1 MNNTAKKEL
10 NDRRDILNPLRLD
23 SSAKVIDDSKTQ
35 KCWLGRVCMLLKDV
49 VLSLLNV
56 CKLPVCFLAILA
68 GSTGAS
74 RGNDKTD
81 FVRNVPS
88 GTVFIQCIF

>member
-1 MNNTAKKEL
+1 MNNTAEKES

-23 SSAKVIDDSKTQ
+23 SSVKVIDDSKTQ
-35 KCWLGRVCMLLKDV
+35 KCWLGRVCIFLKDV
-49 VLSLLNV
+49 VLSFTNV
-56 CKLPVCFLAILA
+56 CKLPVCFLTILA

-81 FVRNVPS
+81 FDRNLAFGCLLMS
-88 GTVFIQCIF
+88 

>member
-1 MNNTAKKEL
+1 MNNTAKKES

-23 SSAKVIDDSKTQ
+23 SSVKVIDDSKRQ

-49 VLSLLNV
+49 LLSLLNV
-56 CKLPVCFLAILA
+56 CKRPVCFLGILA

-81 FVRNVPS
+81 FDRDTS
-88 GTVFIQCIF
+88 GTVFIQ